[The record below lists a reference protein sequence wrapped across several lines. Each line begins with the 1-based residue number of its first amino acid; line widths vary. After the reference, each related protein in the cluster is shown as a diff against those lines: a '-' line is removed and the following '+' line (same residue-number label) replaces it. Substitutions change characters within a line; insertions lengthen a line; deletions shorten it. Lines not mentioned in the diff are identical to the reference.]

1 MATTKSGI
9 EGPVGQTKSIEAPTK
24 VYPGSKDI
32 GKGQKSGAGNSIEG
46 PASKK

>member
-1 MATTKSGI
+1 MATKSGI
-9 EGPVGQTKSIEAPTK
+9 EGPVDQPKSIAAPTK

-32 GKGQKSGAGNSIEG
+32 GKGASKSGGSVSG